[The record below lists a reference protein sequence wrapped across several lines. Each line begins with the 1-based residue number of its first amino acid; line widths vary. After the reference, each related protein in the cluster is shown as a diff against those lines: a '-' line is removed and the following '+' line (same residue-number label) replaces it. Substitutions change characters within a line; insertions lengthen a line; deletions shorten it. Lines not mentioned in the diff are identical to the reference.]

1 MRIGVKKVL
10 TTKEIE
16 MSKPFKET
24 VEERAKRDPE
34 FRKELE
40 LEMQEW
46 EQEEINEMLGSDDN
60 LPW

>member
-1 MRIGVKKVL
+1 
-10 TTKEIE
+10 

-24 VEERAKRDPE
+24 VEERERRDPE

>member
-1 MRIGVKKVL
+1 
-10 TTKEIE
+10 
-16 MSKPFKET
+16 MSKPFKDT

-34 FRKELE
+34 VRKELE

>member
-1 MRIGVKKVL
+1 MN
-10 TTKEIE
+10 
-16 MSKPFKET
+16 KPFKET

-60 LPW
+60 LPAG

>member
-1 MRIGVKKVL
+1 MTGSITL
-10 TTKEIE
+10 MIEIVHRRLK

-40 LEMQEW
+40 KEKLATKILEQGM
-46 EQEEINEMLGSDDN
+46 N
-60 LPW
+60 